1 MKKRHGQGSLS
12 LFLKGKKKVQIKLS
26 LWPLGIYVDFSDP
39 VNKCRIAWKFC
50 EPSKGQQQGMAL
62 TAVQFKFNFW
72 FIGKQKQTILLENN
86 KRFGENQINGQ
97 LAGTEKLCFCFDHM
111 NNINIPSWCFYRW
124 RQGKNI
130 SVEIKPPIAHVYFHN
145 NHPNNQILL

>member
-1 MKKRHGQGSLS
+1 MYSSRMKKGPGSLS

-86 KRFGENQINGQ
+86 KRFCENQIKWQQ
-97 LAGTEKLCFCFDHM
+97 LAGMRKQKLGFVMMFV
-111 NNINIPSWCFYRW
+111 FE
-124 RQGKNI
+124 I
-130 SVEIKPPIAHVYFHN
+130 SISYQSNSTSMYQASKK
-145 NHPNNQILL
+145 QL